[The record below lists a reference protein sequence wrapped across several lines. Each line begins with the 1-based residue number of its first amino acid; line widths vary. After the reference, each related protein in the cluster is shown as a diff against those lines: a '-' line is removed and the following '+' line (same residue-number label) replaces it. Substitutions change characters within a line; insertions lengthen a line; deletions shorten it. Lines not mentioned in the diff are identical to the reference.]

1 MRREECSLGVVEA
14 SLVSAI
20 SLLLLWACMV
30 LFVSHS
36 LEISC
41 LLIFLQGSLIYFP
54 FSMNFE
60 NLLLLVLFYS
70 LYIYIFPILNKENCL
85 LLLDDLL
92 EIIIHVVCDNYVLSL
107 SLSTPNLPHGLWRK
121 G

>member
-1 MRREECSLGVVEA
+1 MFLGCCGSFLGLGYLLA
-14 SLVSAI
+14 SPVGVYGTLCI
-20 SLLLLWACMV
+20 
-30 LFVSHS
+30 FHS
-36 LEISC
+36 LEIIC

-70 LYIYIFPILNKENCL
+70 LYIYFLPILNKGNCL

>member
-1 MRREECSLGVVEA
+1 MFLGCREGGGGVFLGCREEGGEGEAGVLRREECSSGVVKEAAKEEEECSLDVVEA

-70 LYIYIFPILNKENCL
+70 LYIYIFPF
-85 LLLDDLL
+85 
-92 EIIIHVVCDNYVLSL
+92 
-107 SLSTPNLPHGLWRK
+107 
-121 G
+121 